1 MKKILGIVLSAAML
15 ISSLPA
21 NAETQTKKYSGDSSI
36 VPKYFPVSYETNNT
50 VWDESKE
57 YIGVNTYGG
66 EFARTGNNSLCIN
79 ITSPHESN
87 RFIKM
92 ARGIIVEGNNST
104 YRLSFWIKGEMS
116 TISTAFNDWKYKSSQ
131 YTKGDTIDGWT
142 NYYRDITIAD
152 ESTNGWWI
160 SLFFEHETNM
170 LIDDISVKK
179 ITADGDKVT
188 FGNELITDPSFE
200 ETVTSF
206 NDRNKGKA
214 LGIEINSNINNDA
227 HSEFLSGDYVHSGN
241 SALRLKRESESHTW
255 GNVTVMNEFDA
266 SDFEENGTYMAEF
279 WIKGTYNTGAQ
290 NMRIGLQGG
299 ETYTT
304 FQSCS
309 KVDYENGWTKYQ
321 GQIDYNSNDSQD
333 IKNCHKAYVLVG
345 QVCDL
350 AIDDIKIYNTSKP
363 NVNLFTN
370 GDFER
375 GYFLTSPANEFKSK
389 GWLVNASDVAVA
401 NGFGTTSY
409 IEATDKE
416 KYSGKYSMNVHYIV
430 DGYIND
436 CNVLLSKAIGQQPAG
451 TYKIE
456 FAAKGVFEE
465 GGCLITVLNSD
476 NWGDRVWL
484 SDSNWTKTDLGN
496 GWTKYTIEQNRTIA
510 PNTLQFCF
518 TRAAYDLYIDDISVV
533 NVDNPNVNLL
543 NNGGFEDTKNT
554 TQITDI
560 MVYPTVAENSAN
572 VVWTNPASD
581 VSSIKV
587 YFNDEDMNV
596 NASLESEAHNE
607 IFVSGLE
614 NNKDYNVKI
623 VATIDNKE
631 YITEI
636 PYTAKNYGA
645 QYAYAKNW
653 LATRSDST
661 SGYANT
667 IFSLDST
674 DKQSGNYSA
683 KIESLMT
690 NAKDNVYVTLA
701 QNVNGLSTATLY
713 KVKLKAKTTDDSS
726 HLYLIYESE
735 FPGENN
741 TKTHIFKSVELTKDA
756 DLADGWKSYSAPL
769 DDVYDYMN
777 DERTYSVVLRP
788 AINKLNGSMWID
800 DVELYA
806 TDDTTGNVIGNNL
819 VKNSGF
825 DVFEAFEGETSFTDA
840 AGEKVNTV
848 KPGEITAT
856 TSIKNNAKGDNFKAT
871 VIYALYKNG
880 SLDKIETVEKVMSQV
895 SYEVPA
901 DSFTQTFTIPDDGNE
916 YSIKV
921 MYWNG
926 LESLIPIAE
935 VDKI

>member
-15 ISSLPA
+15 ISALPA
-21 NAETQTKKYSGDSSI
+21 NAETQIKKYSGDSCL
-36 VPKYFPVSYETNNT
+36 VPKHFDVIYATNAT
-50 VWDESKE
+50 AWDESKE

-66 EFARTGNNSLCIN
+66 EFARTGSNSLCIN

-87 RFIKM
+87 RYIKM
-92 ARGIIVEGNNST
+92 ARGVVVDGKST
-104 YRLSFWIKGEMS
+104 YRLSFWVKGEMS
-116 TISTAFNDWKYKSSQ
+116 AISTAFNDWQYKSSEYQ
-131 YTKGDTIDGWT
+131 KGDTNNGWT
-142 NYYRDITIAD
+142 NYYRDISITD
-152 ESTNGWWI
+152 ENTAGWWI
-160 SLFFEHETNM
+160 SLFFEQKANM
-170 LIDDISVKK
+170 LIDDISLKK
-179 ITADGDKVT
+179 ITADGDSVT
-188 FGNELITDPSFE
+188 FGEELMSNPSFE
-200 ETVTSF
+200 ETSTRF

-214 LGIEINSNINNDA
+214 LGIDIHNGLSSDD

-241 SALRLKRESESHTW
+241 SALRLKRESESETW
-255 GNVTVMNEFDA
+255 GNVNVTTEFDA
-266 SDFEENGTYMAEF
+266 SDFDENGTYMAEF

-304 FQSCS
+304 FQNCN
-309 KVDYENGWTKYQ
+309 KVDYENGWTKYS
-321 GQIDYNSNDSQD
+321 GQIAYNSNDSQNVKD
-333 IKNCHKAYVLVG
+333 CHRAYVLVG
-345 QVCDL
+345 QACDL
-350 AIDDIKIYNTSKP
+350 AIDDIKIYSKSRP
-363 NVNLFTN
+363 EVNLFTN
-370 GDFER
+370 GDFEK
-375 GYFLTSPANEFKSK
+375 GYFLTSPSNKFKSSD
-389 GWLVNASDVAVA
+389 WHVDASSVAVN

-409 IEATDKE
+409 IETTDKE

-430 DGYIND
+430 GDYIDD
-436 CNVLLSKAIGQQPAG
+436 CNVLLSSPLGEQPAG

-456 FAAKGVFEE
+456 FAAKGIFEE
-465 GGCLITVLNSD
+465 NGCLITVLRSD

-484 SDSNWTKTDLGN
+484 HESNCTKTDLGD

-510 PNTLQFCF
+510 PDTLQFCF
-518 TRAAYDLYIDDISVV
+518 IRAAYNVYIDDISVV
-533 NVDNPNVNLL
+533 NTNNPTVNLL
-543 NNGGFEDTKNT
+543 SNGGFEDTKNT
-554 TQITDI
+554 TQISDI

-572 VVWTNPASD
+572 VVWTNPAND

-587 YFNDEDMNV
+587 YFNDTDMNV
-596 NASLESEAHNE
+596 NANLASEAHNE
-607 IFVSGLE
+607 ILVSGLE

-623 VATIDNKE
+623 VATIDGKE
-631 YITEI
+631 YVTEI

-645 QYAYAKNW
+645 QYAYAKDW

-674 DKQSGNYSA
+674 EKQSGNYSA
-683 KIESLMT
+683 KVESLMT
-690 NAKDNVYVTLA
+690 EAKDNVYVTLA
-701 QNVNGLSTATLY
+701 QNVDGLNTATLY

-735 FPGENN
+735 FPGTDN
-741 TKTHIFKSVELTKDA
+741 TKTHIFKGVELTKDA
-756 DLADGWKSYSAPL
+756 DLADGWKLYSATL
-769 DDVYDYMN
+769 DDVYDYM
-777 DERTYSVVLRP
+777 DDGRTYSAVLRP

-806 TDDTTGNVIGNNL
+806 TDDTTGGTIGNNL
-819 VKNSGF
+819 IKNTGF

-840 AGEKVNTV
+840 AGEKVNAI

-880 SLDKIETVEKVMSQV
+880 SLDKVEKVEKVMSQV

-935 VDKI
+935 VDKL